1 MIEIKKQYDKKF
13 NACLRLSAI
22 GVSIWLI
29 IVIFDID
36 TTANLFI
43 DIISTIALIEILI
56 CFIFSAYYLI
66 RIIKISNKIKKQNK
80 KKIN

>member
-1 MIEIKKQYDKKF
+1 MIEKKQYDKKF
-13 NACLRLSAI
+13 NTYMRLSAI

-36 TTANLFI
+36 TTSNLFI
-43 DIISTIALIEILI
+43 DIVSTIALIEILI
-56 CFIFSAYYLI
+56 CFIFSSYYLI

-80 KKIN
+80 K